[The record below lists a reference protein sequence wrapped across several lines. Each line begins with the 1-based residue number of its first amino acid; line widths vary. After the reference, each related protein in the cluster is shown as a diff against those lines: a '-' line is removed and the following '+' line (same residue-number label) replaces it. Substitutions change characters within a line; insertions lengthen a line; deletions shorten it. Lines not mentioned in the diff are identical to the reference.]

1 MSTWVVSV
9 CVSEEE
15 HTLLAAAAE
24 LTGTNVSEFV
34 RRKVLGAAETA
45 ILERR
50 IVTLAPEEW
59 GAFQCWAHRPAEE
72 SQGLKDLASKLSTR
86 RTPSA

>member
-24 LTGTNVSEFV
+24 LTGTDVSEFI
-34 RRKVLGAAETA
+34 RRNALDAAETA
-45 ILERR
+45 ILQRR
-50 IVTLAPEEW
+50 LVTIAPADWE
-59 GAFQCWAHRPAEE
+59 AFQGWAHRPDNEVHK
-72 SQGLKDLASKLSTR
+72 GLAPIASTR
-86 RTPSA
+86 RA